1 MPLPTLIAILC
12 KWRYLSSAAL
22 FCLTQPTQTKNGRF
36 HPHHKTMKRGKRPFC
51 KGDSGGVPAF
61 GVFGGAAQEWE
72 VSIAEAILGEFRP
85 MVSMGGAGLVSVFQ
99 SQREGFS
106 KHKIVSV

>member
-72 VSIAEAILGEFRP
+72 VSIAEAILGEFRHCVLKHISAVAS
-85 MVSMGGAGLVSVFQ
+85 VSIAEGGFI
-99 SQREGFS
+99 
-106 KHKIVSV
+106 H